1 MQAQSTDA
9 GVQRESG
16 FTLIE
21 LVVVISILAIIA
33 AFALPRFAEL
43 STQAHR
49 ASIQGTSGAYSAA
62 IALVKAQWTAS
73 GATGAQE
80 NLAGFGEDNVDVSA
94 DGWPTGVSGNTVP
107 ESMSVAE
114 CAALWS
120 ALLQSNAP
128 SVGTGTATNTDYL
141 ASVNGGNCRY
151 AYSLDSE
158 ESYIEYDPEDG
169 DVSTVINP

>member
-1 MQAQSTDA
+1 MQAQSADT

-49 ASIQGTSGAYSAA
+49 ASVQGTSGAYAA
-62 IALVKAQWTAS
+62 AVALVKAQWTATGAS
-73 GATGAQE
+73 GAQTD
-80 NLAGFGEDNVDVSA
+80 LAGFGDDNVDVSA
-94 DGWPTGVSGNTVP
+94 EGWPTGVAGNTAAG
-107 ESMSVAE
+107 SMSAAE
-114 CAALWS
+114 CAGLWG

-128 SVGTGTATNTDYL
+128 SIGTGTATNTDYV
-141 ASVNGGNCRY
+141 AGVNGGNCRY
-151 AYSLDSE
+151 TYSLDGE
-158 ESYIEYDPEDG
+158 GRYIEYDPEDG